1 MKAKPSE
8 QPRTLA
14 EKLQHLFV
22 SVKPAGRGEYS
33 NHEVATAIEAA
44 GGPTISA
51 TYVWQLRKGLRTNPT
66 LNHLEA
72 LAAFFGVP
80 TSYFLD
86 EAKADEIN
94 SQLELLTALRHAEV
108 QAIAMRAS
116 GVSPEGL
123 KAIVTMLDHV
133 RRAEGLPPASTTNG
147 SLTG

>member
-1 MKAKPSE
+1 MKAEPSS

-14 EKLQHLFV
+14 EKLQHLFA

-51 TYVWQLRKGLRTNPT
+51 TYIWQLRKGLRTNPT

-72 LAAFFGVP
+72 LAHFFGVP

-86 EAKADEIN
+86 DAKAAEID
-94 SQLELLTALRHAEV
+94 SQLELLAALRDSDV
-108 QAIAMRAS
+108 QAIALRAS
-116 GVSPEGL
+116 GVSSEGL
-123 KAIVTMLDHV
+123 KAIVAMLDHV
-133 RRAEGLPPASTTNG
+133 RRAEGLPPATDADQSK
-147 SLTG
+147 S